1 MGKNQDEYQT
11 NLNLLLLDDL
21 INFKNTVQVSYY
33 YKGLGR
39 EFYTKNEF
47 AICSFIQYKKIW
59 KLRTAFSIVTLH
71 YMLIRN

>member
-21 INFKNTVQVSYY
+21 INFKNTVQVSYFSR
-33 YKGLGR
+33 GLGR

-47 AICSFIQYKKIW
+47 AICSFIQYKKIR
-59 KLRTAFSIVTLH
+59 KPKNCIFYCNSSLYAH
-71 YMLIRN
+71 